1 MNEKTCSSARS
12 RSWRNTLSR
21 SAAAALILVYGG
33 GILAQA
39 QEPYSKLRA
48 TGPLTLAIAYRCNLD
63 QRVAL
68 RQRMLAG
75 GVGRFEQWK
84 KQGVLADYHIL
95 FNSYLDSETY
105 DMVSLLTFKAYSDIA
120 RWREIEKESPGGLNR
135 DVLSLITSA
144 VTYPLDAIRHNAS
157 KDMPERGRSVYF
169 IIPYDFLIPTD
180 DYVTYL
186 DAYVIPQ
193 VNGWIVENILAG
205 YTIYLARYPTSRPWS
220 SLFVLEYRDADAFG
234 KREATVAK
242 VRERLK
248 SNPTWLAASESK
260 HKVRVE
266 KQTIIAGELVAH

>member
-1 MNEKTCSSARS
+1 MTAKTSSNTRS
-12 RSWRNTLSR
+12 RSWRSILSL
-21 SAAAALILVYGG
+21 SAAAGLILFWGG
-33 GILAQA
+33 GSLARS

-48 TGPLTLAIAYRCNLD
+48 TGPLTLAIAYRCNPD

-68 RQRMLAG
+68 RQKMLGG
-75 GVGRFEQWK
+75 GVAQFEHWK

-105 DMVSLLTFKAYSDIA
+105 DMVSVLTFKAYSDLA
-120 RWREIEKESPGGLNR
+120 RWREIEKESPGGLNH
-135 DVLSLITSA
+135 DVLTLIASA
-144 VTYPLDAIRHNAS
+144 VTYPLDAVRHNAS
-157 KDMPERGRSVYF
+157 KDVPERGRSVYF
-169 IIPYDFLIPTD
+169 IIPYDYLIPTD

-186 DAYVIPQ
+186 DTYVIPQ
-193 VNGWIVENILAG
+193 VNGWITENILAD
-205 YTIYLARYPTSRPWS
+205 YTIYLARYPTSRLWG

-242 VRERLK
+242 VRDRLK

-266 KQTIIAGELVAH
+266 KQTIIAEELVAH

>member
-1 MNEKTCSSARS
+1 MNEKTCSNARS

-21 SAAAALILVYGG
+21 SAAAALILVCGVS
-33 GILAQA
+33 ILARA

-48 TGPLTLAIAYRCNLD
+48 TGPLTLAIAYRCHPD

-68 RQRMLAG
+68 RQKMLTG
-75 GVGRFEQWK
+75 GVARFEQWK

-105 DMVSLLTFKAYSDIA
+105 DMVSVLSFKTYSDIS
-120 RWREIEKESPGGLNR
+120 RWREIEKESPGGLNH

-144 VTYPLDAIRHNAS
+144 VTYPLDTIRHNAS
-157 KDMPERGRSVYF
+157 KEASERGRSVYF
-169 IIPYDFLIPTD
+169 IIPYDYLIPTD

-193 VNGWIVENILAG
+193 VNGWIAENILAG
-205 YTIYLARYPTSRPWS
+205 YTIYLGRYATSRPWG

-242 VRERLK
+242 VREKLK
-248 SNPTWLAASESK
+248 NNPTWLAASENK
-260 HKVRVE
+260 QKVRVE
-266 KQTIIAGELVAH
+266 KQTIIAEELIAH